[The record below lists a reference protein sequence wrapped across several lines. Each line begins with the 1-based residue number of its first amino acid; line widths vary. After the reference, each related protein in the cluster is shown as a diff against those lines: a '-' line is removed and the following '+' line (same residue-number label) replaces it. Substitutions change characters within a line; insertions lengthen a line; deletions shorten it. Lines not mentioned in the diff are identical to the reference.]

1 MKYRILIIIAFSS
14 INSLF
19 SWDSEYSNII
29 SEYLKDSKLAISMSR
44 MAKSNGYKK
53 SEKFNDGKPTKIV
66 VRGPLPQIETLV
78 AFKLSKLII
87 LEELLKEAE
96 KNNENRK
103 FTLPIFVDVMSQSD
117 INK

>member
-1 MKYRILIIIAFSS
+1 
-14 INSLF
+14 
-19 SWDSEYSNII
+19 
-29 SEYLKDSKLAISMSR
+29 MSR

-53 SEKFNDGKPTKIV
+53 SEKFKITCLFGIGNDGKPTKIV